1 MTSRKTSGPFDFSRL
16 SDSEGVPPEP
26 RLEAYGGEGAP
37 EAPPEAELDIIKA
50 PAVEMATPESTSPPP
65 VRPAAPH
72 AEPPLTPA
80 VIGSTP
86 RAVKEP
92 SGWPVWVVAIFVCA
106 LWAAAPVAFAL
117 GWRVRAVPLDND
129 PVALALFGILAVGPA
144 ALVLVAAYFVRQ
156 GQKLA
161 AEVRRMQDLSQRMF
175 APAAMAAIETGSAVE
190 SVRLQIDSAAG
201 AAHEARETMLALR
214 QALAEETERLTEA
227 AAISARTAADLS
239 LTLGSEREQ
248 LSELSGQLDARSAA
262 VADSITQ
269 QARMVAEASDLAETQ
284 LREAEAA
291 LAARAADLAAAAGEA
306 SDAARVAGE
315 DLARQVA
322 RLEIAGVGVGDQ
334 MRTVEAGLTQ
344 QRAALVTVAHA
355 LRSDQEDFAALAES
369 RSAQLAEFM
378 VQATEGATNVGEHA
392 AKGAEAL
399 RSLIQE
405 AAERFTQLTEQ
416 AKAERVALGEEAA
429 DVVGKVGEAAAR
441 ERALLTSDLQVSI
454 DRLAQAADDAR
465 QAAESHAGAAQ
476 SRVDQ
481 LSEAAFSAH
490 QKADGI
496 FEARLKDARDLIEQ
510 SAQMVEQAG
519 AATAQRLEQGAQAAR
534 GALTD
539 LEHLLEEVD
548 RRAALLPEMAMGR
561 VEEVRVSVEQ
571 SMDDLMSAAR
581 RAAEETQTIDAAF
594 QERVR
599 RNYDMLSEAVKVMGV
614 VAGAAGSAAPALA
627 AAAARPARPA
637 AATAAPSEPA
647 RPLERP
653 IPDEPRPRLKLTPT
667 ATDEEF
673 RSVFDTAGG
682 RGPATLPAGEGPEG
696 PWSWRDLLTSI
707 DGDESDSESLAER
720 MAAEII
726 GMGIDPAAL
735 LPRGRIDEIAMAVQT
750 RDARGA
756 REIVRRL
763 APAAIR
769 RLVRRL
775 FSDAAMRGQSDRF
788 LQRFGGMIEEA
799 AERDRGGL
807 LVATLLATD
816 GGRSWLLLDAAAGD
830 LG

>member
-1 MTSRKTSGPFDFSRL
+1 MTSRKTSAPFDFSRL
-16 SDSEGVPPEP
+16 TESDGTTPEP
-26 RLEAYGGEGAP
+26 RLETHGGESAP
-37 EAPPEAELDIIKA
+37 EAPPEAELDIVSA
-50 PAVEMATPESTSPPP
+50 PAVEMASPESTSPPP
-65 VRPAAPH
+65 ARPTEPY
-72 AEPPLTPA
+72 AEPPLTPT
-80 VIGSTP
+80 VIGSTQ
-86 RAVKEP
+86 RLAKEP
-92 SGWPVWVVAIFVCA
+92 SGWPVWVVALFVCA

-117 GWRVRAVPLDND
+117 GWRVRVAPLDND

-161 AEVRRMQDLSQRMF
+161 NEVRRMQDLSQRML

-227 AAISARTAADLS
+227 AAIAARTAADLS

-248 LSELSGQLDARSAA
+248 LSELSGQLDARSTA

-322 RLEIAGVGVGDQ
+322 RLETAGVGVGDQ
-334 MRTVEAGLTQ
+334 MRTVEEGLTQ

-355 LRSDQEDFAALAES
+355 LRSDQEDFAAMAES

-378 VQATEGATNVGEHA
+378 VQAAEGAANVGEHA
-392 AKGAEAL
+392 TRGADAL
-399 RSLIQE
+399 RSLIHE

-416 AKAERVALGEEAA
+416 AKAEREALGAEAA

-441 ERALLTSDLQVSI
+441 ERAMLTSDLQVSI
-454 DRLAQAADDAR
+454 DRLAQAADEAR

-476 SRVDQ
+476 ARVDQ
-481 LSEAAFSAH
+481 LSEAAFAAH

-496 FEARLKDARDLIEQ
+496 FESRLKDARDLIEQ

-519 AATAQRLEQGAQAAR
+519 AATAQRLEQGAQVAR
-534 GALTD
+534 GALAD
-539 LEHLLEEVD
+539 LERLLDEVD
-548 RRAALLPEMAMGR
+548 RRAAQLPEMAMGR

-571 SMDDLMSAAR
+571 SMEDLMASAR
-581 RAAEETQTIDAAF
+581 RAADETQTIDAAF

-614 VAGAAGSAAPALA
+614 VAGAASSAAPALSAGPRASRA
-627 AAAARPARPA
+627 APPPLTERPA
-637 AATAAPSEPA
+637 AE
-647 RPLERP
+647 
-653 IPDEPRPRLKLTPT
+653 EPRATRLKLTPT

-682 RGPATLPAGEGPEG
+682 RGPATAPAGEVADG

-720 MAAEII
+720 MAAEIA

-750 RDARGA
+750 RDVQGA

-788 LQRFGGMIEEA
+788 LQRFGAMIEEA
-799 AERDRGGL
+799 AERDRSGL
-807 LVATLLATD
+807 LVGTLLASD
-816 GGRSWLLLDAAAGD
+816 GGRAWLLLDAAAGD

>member
-1 MTSRKTSGPFDFSRL
+1 MTSRKTSAPFDFSRM
-16 SDSEGVPPEP
+16 SDAERTAPEP
-26 RLEAYGGEGAP
+26 GLETHGGEAAP
-37 EAPPEAELDIIKA
+37 EAPPEAELDIVRA
-50 PAVEMATPESTSPPP
+50 PTVEMASPESTSPPP
-65 VRPAAPH
+65 ARPAAPH
-72 AEPPLTPA
+72 AEPPLTPT

-86 RAVKEP
+86 RLAKEP
-92 SGWPVWVVAIFVCA
+92 SGWPVWVVAVFVCI
-106 LWAAAPVAFAL
+106 LWGAAPVAFML
-117 GWRVRAVPLDND
+117 GWRVRVVPLDND
-129 PVALALFGILAVGPA
+129 PLAIALFGILAVGPA

-161 AEVRRMQDLSQRMF
+161 SEVRRMQDLSQRML

-227 AAISARTAADLS
+227 AATSARTAADLS
-239 LTLGSEREQ
+239 ITLGSEREQ
-248 LSELSGQLDARSAA
+248 LNELSGLLDARSTA

-322 RLEIAGVGVGDQ
+322 RLETAGVGVGDQ
-334 MRTVEAGLTQ
+334 MRTVEEGLTQ

-355 LRSDQEDFAALAES
+355 LRSDQEDFAAMAES

-392 AKGAEAL
+392 ARGAEAL
-399 RSLIQE
+399 RALINE
-405 AAERFTQLTEQ
+405 TAERFSQLTEQ
-416 AKAERVALGEEAA
+416 AKAEREALGEEAA

-441 ERALLTSDLQVSI
+441 ERALLASDLQVSI
-454 DRLAQAADDAR
+454 DRLAQAAHDAR
-465 QAAESHAGAAQ
+465 HAAESHADAAQ
-476 SRVDQ
+476 ARVDQ

-519 AATAQRLEQGAQAAR
+519 AATAQRLEQGAQVAR
-534 GALTD
+534 GALAD
-539 LEHLLEEVD
+539 LERLLDEVD
-548 RRAALLPEMAMGR
+548 KRAAQLPEMAKGR

-571 SMDDLMSAAR
+571 SMDDLMAAAR
-581 RAAEETQTIDAAF
+581 RAADETQTIDAAF

-614 VAGAAGSAAPALA
+614 VAGSAGAAAPALSAGSRSARA
-627 AAAARPARPA
+627 APPPAVDRPA
-637 AATAAPSEPA
+637 T
-647 RPLERP
+647 
-653 IPDEPRPRLKLTPT
+653 DEPRPTRLKLTPT

-682 RGPATLPAGEGPEG
+682 RGPATAPAGEGPDG

-707 DGDESDSESLAER
+707 DGDESDSESLADR
-720 MAAEII
+720 MAAEIA

-750 RDARGA
+750 RDAHGA

-807 LVATLLATD
+807 LVATLLASD
-816 GGRSWLLLDAAAGD
+816 GGRAWLLLDAAAGD